1 MYVYI
6 AWRSL
11 SSLPSEKR
19 SSSSVLLSWDFE
31 LTYTL
36 DLDTRAEE
44 ALPSCTW
51 YAIREGRKK
60 MLTMPWLLA
69 ARGEKQ
75 DGTPPLPPPPRAPS
89 PPLDGR
95 PRDRLPMTSVTSR
108 EVPSGWKGLRLATT
122 FPVPVVTSRQ
132 ILITY
137 TSLSTGI
144 ALFRK
149 KMNHYSEPVVLR
161 SVRRSPPIRMPKGG
175 SLAYLFDGTEVRPVS
190 LPPSGNTQL
199 GGKKS
204 LMNVPR
210 SCPPSPRPIDFVH
223 LSPSN
228 LRPTWS
234 TF

>member
-1 MYVYI
+1 MTTGRINQVALPPPRALPLGEPGTGPLRLFTVPIGTGVTTENKSTTFSFFLPFRGHRPKHGVGPQSSRDVLPPVLPHLWSGHAHTPPKKRRSPHPIIPIPTMYVYI

-75 DGTPPLPPPPRAPS
+75 DGTPPLPP
-89 PPLDGR
+89 L
-95 PRDRLPMTSVTSR
+95 R
-108 EVPSGWKGLRLATT
+108 EPQA
-122 FPVPVVTSRQ
+122 
-132 ILITY
+132 
-137 TSLSTGI
+137 
-144 ALFRK
+144 
-149 KMNHYSEPVVLR
+149 
-161 SVRRSPPIRMPKGG
+161 RRSTDAPETG
-175 SLAYLFDGTEVRPVS
+175 
-190 LPPSGNTQL
+190 
-199 GGKKS
+199 
-204 LMNVPR
+204 
-210 SCPPSPRPIDFVH
+210 CP
-223 LSPSN
+223 
-228 LRPTWS
+228 
-234 TF
+234 